1 MGTYMKRE
9 TSPVVTITV
18 RPFHGM
24 WEVVELPGIQPLH
37 ASRERAVKAARER
50 LRGRSGV
57 IEIFGPHDELVE
69 TIDLRGETFA
79 VRAA

>member
-1 MGTYMKRE
+1 MKQP
-9 TSPVVTITV
+9 SAPSLVTITV
-18 RPFHGM
+18 RPFYGM

-50 LRGRSGV
+50 LKGRAGV
-57 IEIFGPHDELVE
+57 IEIFSADEELVE
-69 TIDLRGETFA
+69 TIDLRGEVLV